1 MDKKASKTDFLS
13 IVVPVYN
20 EQNGILIFYQAL
32 TLALKD
38 AGVDLEIIFIND
50 GSTDNSWKVLKEL
63 HDSDPRVKLIDLS
76 RNFGHQNALTA
87 GIECAQ
93 GDAVVL
99 MDMDM
104 EDVPD
109 TVLEFLAKWREGYKI
124 VYAIRDRRQVPFVMK
139 ILYKFFHWI
148 NALISDFQMVAAGIF
163 CLMDRQV
170 VDQFKK
176 LPERDRYI
184 PGLRVWVGFK
194 QIGIKSDRGQRYDGR
209 SRVGVIRLIKLAA
222 DSIFSFST
230 LPLRFAILFGLF
242 FSFLSFCLVAGIV
255 WIRLFTQLAIPG
267 WASILSAVM
276 LIGGIQLIC
285 MGFQGEYLLRVFN
298 EVKNR
303 PNYIVRESLG
313 FDRKIN

>member
-1 MDKKASKTDFLS
+1 MDKKGSKTNFLS

-20 EQNGILIFYQAL
+20 EQGGILIFYKAL

-38 AGVDLEIIFIND
+38 AGIRLEIIFIND
-50 GSTDNSWKVLKEL
+50 GSTDNSWDILKEL
-63 HDSDPRVKLIDLS
+63 HASDPRVKLINLS

-104 EDVPD
+104 EDVPE
-109 TVLEFLAKWREGYKI
+109 TVLEFLSKWREGYEI
-124 VYAIRDRRQVPFVMK
+124 VYAIRDRRQVSFVMR
-139 ILYKFFHWI
+139 IFYKFFHWI
-148 NALISDFQMVAAGIF
+148 NALVSDFQMVAAGIF

-194 QIGIKSDRGQRYDGR
+194 QTGIKSDRGQRYDGR
-209 SRVGVIRLIKLAA
+209 SRVGVIRLVKLAA

-230 LPLRFAILFGLF
+230 LPLRFSTLFGLF
-242 FSFLSFCLVAGIV
+242 FSFLSFCMVAVIL
-255 WIRLFTQLAIPG
+255 WIKIFTQLAIPG
-267 WASILSAVM
+267 WTSILSAVM

-298 EVKNR
+298 EVKGR
-303 PNYIVRESLG
+303 PNYIIREAVG
-313 FDRKIN
+313 FDGKDP

>member
-1 MDKKASKTDFLS
+1 MKTPLLS

-20 EQNGILIFYQAL
+20 EEKGIPVFYQAL
-32 TLALKD
+32 TSALKG
-38 AGVDLEIIFIND
+38 AAVGLEIIFIND
-50 GSTDNSWKVLKEL
+50 GSTDASWGLLREL
-63 HDSDPRVKLIDLS
+63 RSRDAHVKLIDLS

-87 GIECAQ
+87 GIESAQ

-104 EDVPD
+104 EDKPE
-109 TVLEFLAKWREGYKI
+109 TVIEFLAKWREGYEI
-124 VYAIRDRRQVPFVMK
+124 VYAIRDRRQVSLVMRFF
-139 ILYKFFHWI
+139 YKLFHWL
-148 NALISDFQMVAAGIF
+148 NALISDFQMEAAGIF
-163 CLMDRQV
+163 CLMDRRV
-170 VDQFKK
+170 VDEFKK
-176 LPERDRYI
+176 FPERDRYI

-194 QIGIKSDRGQRYDGR
+194 QLGIKSDRGRRYDGR
-209 SRVGVIRLIKLAA
+209 SRVGVIKLIKLAA

-242 FSFLSFCLVAGIV
+242 FSFLSFCIVAAVI
-255 WIRLFTQLAIPG
+255 WIKLFTNLAIPG

-298 EVKNR
+298 EVKKR
-303 PNYIVRESLG
+303 PNYIVREALG
-313 FDRKIN
+313 FEQKEK